1 MKSNSNL
8 KSLDQFIVEQY
19 GKKGSVKR
27 DTFEKGFIKFKL
39 SFVIQNKIA
48 KGLFN

>member
-1 MKSNSNL
+1 MKSNNNL

-19 GKKGSVKR
+19 GK
-27 DTFEKGFIKFKL
+27 KGFIKFKL